1 MSSPSDMPQTNP
13 RAMTKQ
19 TSSGRYYVHPVT
31 GEEFR
36 SVTTILNAA
45 SKVALEKWKLKTVA
59 TFAAENR
66 EMLAQ
71 KSEDEAFDLVRS
83 SQFASSGVAA
93 ATGEAVHSRFERL
106 CYVLRDEGESQVA
119 EWMVANPPAPEL
131 HHVDSMFLEFLD
143 EFDLRP
149 VHMEPTVLNREFRY
163 AGSADLVAE
172 FRPKSG
178 GSWKRVVADVKSGK
192 SLYGSTSTQCCAYAK
207 GEVILQL
214 DGTEI
219 PMPVIHGTLGIH
231 IRPRSWAVKP
241 LRFDVGVW
249 NVFKSLVVV
258 DQWINFE
265 ERQAVGD
272 PLNSGAIERKRSY
285 NARYSQ
291 GAQEAA

>member
-1 MSSPSDMPQTNP
+1 MATPSDMPQNKP
-13 RAMTKQ
+13 VRAMTS
-19 TSSGRYYVHPVT
+19 TDSFGGRVYTHPIT

-59 TFAAENR
+59 TFAAQNR
-66 EMLAQ
+66 QQLA
-71 KSEDEAFDLVRS
+71 SMDEDAAFDLVRS

-93 ATGEAVHSRFERL
+93 ATGEAVHSRFEKL

-119 EWMVANPPAPEL
+119 EWIVANPAEENL
-131 HHVDSMFLEFLD
+131 RHVDSMFLEFLD

-149 VHMEPTVLNREFRY
+149 IHMEPTILNREFGY

-178 GSWKRVVADVKSGK
+178 GKWQRVVADVKSGK

-207 GEVILQL
+207 GEVILQP
-214 DGTEI
+214 DGTET
-219 PMPVIHGTLGIH
+219 PMPAIHATLGIH

-241 LRFDVGVW
+241 LRYDVGVW

-258 DQWINFE
+258 DRWINFE

-272 PLNSGAIERKRSY
+272 PLNSGAIARMRSY
-285 NARYSQ
+285 NKGYSD
-291 GAQEAA
+291 AA